1 MSLLALCD
9 YVQRLLDPGR
19 AIMAGAVLPS
29 VAAPSSKSNSE
40 K

>member
-9 YVQRLLDPGR
+9 YVQRLQDPSR
-19 AIMAGAVLPS
+19 AIMAGAVLPL
-29 VAAPSSKSNSE
+29 VAALSSKSNSE